1 METIS
6 WQFVSLVTLAGPPPG
21 AGQDISIMK
30 LIADASPVVKGVL
43 ALLVMMS
50 LISWYIIAFKAIAL
64 KRANRESEL
73 FLEAFWQS
81 KQLDQIYQTS
91 EKLQRSPISQVFRA
105 GYIEL
110 TKLRTGARAGETMH
124 GQLGDL
130 ENIERALSRAQ
141 NSERVHLEAMVPWL
155 ATTASAAPFVGL
167 FGTVWGIMSSFVNI
181 AAKGDATLL
190 TVAPGI
196 AEALVATA
204 IGLVAAIPAVIFYNH
219 FVSKARVLESD
230 MENFSNDFLNIVK
243 RHFFK

>member
-1 METIS
+1 MESIAY
-6 WQFVSLVTLAGPPPG
+6 QFVSLVTLAAPG
-21 AGQDISIMK
+21 QEISVTK
-30 LIADASPVVKGVL
+30 LIADASPVVKLVL
-43 ALLVMMS
+43 LLLVLMS
-50 LISWYIIAFKAIAL
+50 AVSWYIIAYKFIAL

-91 EKLQRSPISQVFRA
+91 EKLKRSPISQIFRA

-110 TKLRTGARAGETMH
+110 SKLRSGSRSGETMH

-141 NSERVHLEAMVPWL
+141 NSERVHLESMVPWL

-167 FGTVWGIMSSFVNI
+167 FGTVWGIMTSFINI
-181 AAKGDATLL
+181 AAQGDAKLT

-204 IGLVAAIPAVIFYNH
+204 IGLVAAIPAVVFYNH
-219 FVSKARVLESD
+219 FVAKMRVLESD
-230 MENFSNDFLNIVK
+230 MENFGNDFLNIVK

>member
-1 METIS
+1 MESIT
-6 WQFVSLVTLAGPPPG
+6 WQFVSLVTLAAPG
-21 AGQDISIMK
+21 QEISVTK
-30 LIADASPVVKGVL
+30 LIADASPVVKLV
-43 ALLVMMS
+43 LLVLVLMS
-50 LISWYIIAFKAIAL
+50 AVSWYIIAYKFIAL
-64 KRANRESEL
+64 RRANRESEL

-91 EKLQRSPISQVFRA
+91 EKLKRSPISQIFRA

-110 TKLRTGARAGETMH
+110 SKLRSGSRSGETMH

-181 AAKGDATLL
+181 AAQGDAKLT

-219 FVSKARVLESD
+219 FVAKMRVLESD
-230 MENFSNDFLNIVK
+230 MENFGNDFLNIVK

>member
-1 METIS
+1 VESIT
-6 WQFVSLVTLAGPPPG
+6 WQFVSLVTLAAPG
-21 AGQDISIMK
+21 QEISVTK
-30 LIADASPVVKGVL
+30 LIADASPVVKLV
-43 ALLVMMS
+43 LLVLVLMS
-50 LISWYIIAFKAIAL
+50 AVSWYIIAYKFIAL
-64 KRANRESEL
+64 RRANRESEL

-91 EKLQRSPISQVFRA
+91 EKLKRSPISQIFRA

-110 TKLRTGARAGETMH
+110 SKLRSGSRSGETMH

-181 AAKGDATLL
+181 AAQGDAKLT

-219 FVSKARVLESD
+219 FVAKMRVLESD
-230 MENFSNDFLNIVK
+230 MENFGNDFLNIVK